1 MRVTAGLTD
10 CVWHLAQSGSDGPC
24 LPAWY
29 LDRLPS
35 ILPGILASSWARLSS
50 LAVSP
55 HCTREIRCCRDTLL
69 LKGHPPDE

>member
-10 CVWHLAQSGSDGPC
+10 CVRHLAQSGSDGPC

-35 ILPGILASSWARLSS
+35 ILPRILASSWARLSS
-50 LAVSP
+50 LVPALHQGDP
-55 HCTREIRCCRDTLL
+55 LL
-69 LKGHPPDE
+69 QGHPPAEGTPPDE

>member
-10 CVWHLAQSGSDGPC
+10 CVRHLAQSGSDGPC

-35 ILPGILASSWARLSS
+35 ILPRILASSWARLSS

-55 HCTREIRCCRDTLL
+55 AACSLQCRLR
-69 LKGHPPDE
+69 GQIAFSI